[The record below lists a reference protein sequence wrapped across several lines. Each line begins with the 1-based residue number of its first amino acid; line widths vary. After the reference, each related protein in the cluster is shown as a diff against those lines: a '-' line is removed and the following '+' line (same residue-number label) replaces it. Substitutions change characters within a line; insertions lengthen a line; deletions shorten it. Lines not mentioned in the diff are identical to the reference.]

1 MKVGILFFALYL
13 LNGAGETS
21 AQVISTSN
29 RPSQLYSSTGKRQV
43 SGPSVYGVFAG
54 RTPCQE
60 LLKEL
65 NMGENKAC
73 AKRKM
78 GITLYHDSITHTPTT
93 FQTRGMGKWSGKGKW
108 HIVNSTPDDSRAIV
122 FQLHLGPGTFLYL
135 LKGDDNVLF
144 ILDKNKNFLPGNESF
159 SYTLNRVKN

>member
-1 MKVGILFFALYL
+1 MKVRIIFFTLYL
-13 LNGAGETS
+13 LSMAGETS
-21 AQVISTSN
+21 AQIISTSN
-29 RPSQLYSSTGKRQV
+29 QPSEVYSSTGSRKV
-43 SGPSVYGVFAG
+43 TGPSVYGVFAG

-65 NMGENKAC
+65 NLGENKAC

-78 GITLYHDSITHTPTT
+78 GITLYYDSITHTPTT
-93 FQTRGMGKWSGKGKW
+93 YQTRGMAKWSGKGKW
-108 HIVNSTPDDSRAIV
+108 HIMKGTPTDSQAIV
-122 FQLHLGPGTFLYL
+122 FQLDLGPGIYLYL

-144 ILDKNKNFLPGNESF
+144 ILDKNKNFLPGNGSF